1 MTFFDRKEEVIQI
14 ELTQYGKY
22 LLSKGK
28 FKPAYYSFFDDDIVY
43 DSQYA
48 GFNESQDEI
57 QTRIK
62 ETVRIKPQYTFSGA
76 ETQMKRNV
84 ELIRSGKEKDAF
96 AERFIQTPEKHYSLS
111 APLGTSDISNDKSPA
126 WNINFLKGE
135 ISKTIRYSTGSHPT
149 LVIPQISVLP
159 IVYETFPAKSTKLEN
174 IEFQDNGEAGGISD
188 LNLASKR
195 FEDGSFIQIKD
206 DYILIDVKEE
216 NVQNR
221 NDNFDIEVYLI
232 DRDNR
237 RDGTSTEN
245 LVPLY
250 FPKKKPE
257 VVNGILVDNVEDEM
271 VTMLG
276 PSFVNHFFNVFVDR
290 EINPDT
296 LCRVLSED
304 EIRALTQSG
313 EYVFDCAGKNNATLT
328 NPKLMSDVTPED
340 IEEKC

>member
-28 FKPAYYSFFDDDIVY
+28 FKPVYYEFFDDDIVY

-48 GFNESQDEI
+48 GFEETQEQI
-57 QTRIK
+57 QARIK
-62 ETVRIKPQYTFSGA
+62 ETSRVKPQYSFSGV

-84 ELIRSGKEKDAF
+84 ELVRSQKEKDVF
-96 AERFIQTPEKHYSLS
+96 ADRFLQTPEKHYSLS
-111 APLGTSDISNDKSPA
+111 APLGTSDIASDKNPA

-135 ISKTIRYSTGSHPT
+135 ISQTVRYTTGSHPT
-149 LVIPQISVLP
+149 LVIPQITVKP
-159 IVYETFPAKSTKLEN
+159 ITYETFPAKTN
-174 IEFQDNGEAGGISD
+174 QQGQIEFQDPGEAGGLSD

-216 NVQNR
+216 NTPLR

-232 DRDNR
+232 DRDSR
-237 RDGTSTEN
+237 RDGTSNEN
-245 LVPLY
+245 LIPL
-250 FPKKKPE
+250 FFQKKKPE
-257 VVNGILVDNVEDEM
+257 VVDGILLDNPEEQIPVL
-271 VTMLG
+271 LG
-276 PSFVNHFFNVFVDR
+276 PSFVNHFFNVLVDR

-296 LCRVLSED
+296 LCQVLSEE
-304 EIRALTQSG
+304 EIISLNQTG
-313 EYVFDCAGKNNATLT
+313 EFSFDCAGDKLGTLT
-328 NPKLMSDVTPED
+328 NAKLMSDVTPED